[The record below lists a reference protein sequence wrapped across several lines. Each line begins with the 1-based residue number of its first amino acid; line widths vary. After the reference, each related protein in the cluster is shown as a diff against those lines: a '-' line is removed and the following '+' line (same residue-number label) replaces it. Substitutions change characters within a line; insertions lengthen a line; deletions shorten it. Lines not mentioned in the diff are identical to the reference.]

1 VIAVA
6 IVKVGIASFAAVVAA
21 VVPVTVMDTCWPTLA
36 AIVVGAVA
44 SEARIKVTTPE
55 VESVALDGTA
65 DMIPKP
71 NADTAT
77 SAIRLIDV
85 FVDICFLSIK
95 VDFEDFSRSA
105 WLKKTHSSDMS
116 EPFLSVA
123 WL

>member
-1 VIAVA
+1 
-6 IVKVGIASFAAVVAA
+6 
-21 VVPVTVMDTCWPTLA
+21 MDTCWPTLA

-85 FVDICFLSIK
+85 FVDICFLSLK
-95 VDFEDFSRSA
+95 VVFKDFLRTA
-105 WLKKTHSSDMS
+105 WRENAFSSDMS
-116 EPFLSVA
+116 EPFLSVT
-123 WL
+123 LSRTLHN